1 MPEAT
6 EAAEPDLAMFANA
19 QLHDRGPRY
28 TETPPDP
35 YAADAPYI
43 AEPWIA
49 VGCAFRFWRTG
60 DVCRRVCEKPGD

>member
-1 MPEAT
+1 MPEST

-19 QLHDRGPRY
+19 DCTTAAPRY

-35 YAADAPYI
+35 YAAGAPYI

-60 DVCRRVCEKPGD
+60 DVSRRV